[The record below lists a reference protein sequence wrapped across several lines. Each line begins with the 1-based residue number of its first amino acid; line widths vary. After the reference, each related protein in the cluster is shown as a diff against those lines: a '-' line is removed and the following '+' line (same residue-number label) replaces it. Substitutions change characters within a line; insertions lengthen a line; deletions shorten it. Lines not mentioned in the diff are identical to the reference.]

1 MSITLE
7 KFQLTVLNTQFG
19 KTFESMKDLDQ
30 TFALDKAEEA
40 NAMTIVYTQNSLLS
54 NAQFTSRLRRM
65 QELRGNGSVCIIASQ
80 SKPGWSKFT
89 FSNCGKLAV
98 HILDKAIIMPRV
110 VVACS
115 NCFRFD
121 EIEKLIRLFTLM
133 PSIRAINLVFDEIH
147 AYIDQR
153 KGSLRNIIKE
163 CNGND
168 KVSSIT
174 GLTATPAPIFHDSP
188 ESDWF
193 RLRLRKLSEFNDE
206 NYYYLKD
213 MVFIDHTPDC
223 QVICNYEFPTYI
235 RNAELNGNINRV
247 KPVFAY
253 ADTLF
258 LEHPEILEEYEPCS
272 PPRVLL
278 LAHLHK
284 VSHYMMCELVWSRN
298 SEALVV
304 VLNGDDKCVF
314 YKDNRVE
321 GGIGNIPLSS
331 KEPEFQERYS
341 GKELCEVLAQE
352 LKSHNLLHKPLV
364 FTGKVCLG
372 MGQTLCHETYGNFTD
387 VIISDDRWRNE
398 TLYQA
403 VGRSNARCT
412 HWKTFRPT
420 RIYTTPLLYD
430 NCLAMEDR
438 SKNVAMTFSTQEGR
452 CITKMEYEEATDLD
466 SCDLNPTVPKVTRER
481 VLVSDDQYR
490 VYTGE
495 NALKI
500 ANEAIKFMG
509 YKTEKGSNAKIMNK
523 AAGPD
528 GFIKASIIGAAKVLS
543 LSDAINIGVKNSK
556 QSFSYAKDAQGNK
569 ILDSEGKPKMKTGAR
584 HGYPCYLDVNDV
596 SSLSYVIVIRS
607 PETEFEPRTKEEV
620 DARLR
625 ELDERYPPYKT
636 SSVE

>member
-1 MSITLE
+1 MSITLD

-80 SKPGWSKFT
+80 PKTTLLTFT
-89 FSNCGKLAV
+89 NCGALAG
-98 HILDKAIIMPRV
+98 HLLDEGVMVPRV

-115 NCFRFD
+115 NCHRFD
-121 EIEKLIRLFTLM
+121 EIKKLVKLFKKEPT
-133 PSIRAINLVFDEIH
+133 IRAINLVFDEIH

-153 KGSLRNIIKE
+153 KGALRNIIKE
-163 CNGND
+163 CNGD
-168 KVSSIT
+168 EKVSSIT
-174 GLTATPAPIFHDSP
+174 GLTATPERVFHESP

-213 MVFIDHTPDC
+213 MEFINHIPDSEL
-223 QVICNYEFPTYI
+223 ICSYQLPAYI
-235 RNAELNGNINRV
+235 HQANLKGKKDATKHL
-247 KPVFAY
+247 FAY

-258 LEHPEILEEYEPCS
+258 AEHPEILNQYEPSS

-278 LAHLHK
+278 LAHRYT
-284 VSHYMMCELVWSRN
+284 VSHYMMRELVWSHN
-298 SEALVV
+298 PDALVV
-304 VLNGDDKCVF
+304 VLNGNDKVVS
-314 YKDNRVE
+314 YKDDRME
-321 GGIGNIPLSS
+321 KGYGNIPLSS
-331 KEPEFQERYS
+331 EDTDFQRKYS
-341 GKELCEVLAQE
+341 GKEFCEILACE
-352 LKSHNLLHKPLV
+352 LRERKLLSRPLV
-364 FTGKVCLG
+364 FTGKECLG

-387 VIISDDRWRNE
+387 VIIGPDAWKNTE
-398 TLYQA
+398 LYQA
-403 VGRSNARCT
+403 AGRSNARCSN
-412 HWKTFRPT
+412 WETFRPT
-420 RIYTTPLLYD
+420 RIYTIPLLYE

-438 SKNVAMTFSTQEGR
+438 SKNVAMTFSTQEGK
-452 CITKMEYEEATDLD
+452 CITKMEYKDATDLD
-466 SCDLNPTVPKVTRER
+466 SCDLNPTIPKATRER

-495 NALKI
+495 DALQKANNAI
-500 ANEAIKFMG
+500 RFMG

-523 AAGPD
+523 AADSD
-528 GFIKASIIGAAKVLS
+528 GFIKASIIGAAKVIS
-543 LSDAINIGVKNSK
+543 LTEAIQTGVKKAK
-556 QSFSYAKDAQGNK
+556 QSFSYEKDAQGNK
-569 ILDSEGKPKMKTGAR
+569 VLDSEGKPKMKTGAR
-584 HGYPCYLDVNDV
+584 HGYPCYLDVNEA
-596 SSLSYVIVIRS
+596 STLSYLIVIRS

-625 ELDERYPPYKT
+625 ELDERYPPYNIPT
-636 SSVE
+636 M